1 MTEVR
6 ALKKN
11 LQTAFSTRQYMLSQD
26 FEVYYY
32 SDFYLSQVKN
42 HAHSYY
48 EFYFFLE
55 GNVTM
60 IIEEKEYPM
69 RPGDVVLIPPR
80 AQHHAVIRNQENPY
94 RRFVFW
100 ITEEYCNSLMEISS
114 DYAYLMQ
121 HVKVTKNYIFHTDV
135 VIFNTIQ
142 SKVFGLIDEMR
153 SKRFGREAKISL
165 CVNDLIL
172 HLNRIVHEQ
181 NYPKSERED

>member
-1 MTEVR
+1 
-6 ALKKN
+6 
-11 LQTAFSTRQYMLSQD
+11 MLSQD

-94 RRFVFW
+94 RRFVF
-100 ITEEYCNSLMEISS
+100 
-114 DYAYLMQ
+114 
-121 HVKVTKNYIFHTDV
+121 
-135 VIFNTIQ
+135 
-142 SKVFGLIDEMR
+142 
-153 SKRFGREAKISL
+153 
-165 CVNDLIL
+165 
-172 HLNRIVHEQ
+172 
-181 NYPKSERED
+181 